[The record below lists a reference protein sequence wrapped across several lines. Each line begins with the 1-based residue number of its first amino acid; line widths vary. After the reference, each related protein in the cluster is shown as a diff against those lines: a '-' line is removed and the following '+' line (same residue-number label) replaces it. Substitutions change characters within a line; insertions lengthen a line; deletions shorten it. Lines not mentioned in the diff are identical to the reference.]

1 MNVFHYIAET
11 NPYAAKSVCHSL
23 GYKISNVKTSE
34 DLGNCLK
41 KIVAQEGEEGFKKVM
56 EHHPDKD
63 VLMELFGKPEKEYM
77 NASGNES
84 GCRCGYHHPMGQHHE
99 HYLSFDGKSE
109 AKSASLQANTFIIA
123 AALILAVAVIA
134 K

>member
-23 GYKISNVKTSE
+23 GYKISNVKNSE
-34 DLGNCLK
+34 DLGNCLQ

-63 VLMELFGKPEKEYM
+63 VLVELFGKPEREYV
-77 NASGNES
+77 NATGNES
-84 GCRCGYHHPMGQHHE
+84 GCRCGCHNPMGYHHE

-109 AKSASLQANTFIIA
+109 NRSVSQANTFIIA
-123 AALILAVAVIA
+123 AALILAVAVIS